1 MIADGLQ
8 FVVQSLGNLFLF
20 AILLRFAMQMFRAP
34 LGNPFGQFVVAF
46 TDFLVRPLRRV
57 IPGYKGFDFAS
68 LVGAWLVEYLI
79 QIMLLWSSGFPFRLA
94 AGAALP
100 ALALLALVKLVELA
114 IYLVI
119 GLTVIRAILSWV
131 NPYSPLAP
139 VIYALSEPIL
149 APLRRIIPLVGNVDL
164 SPLVVFFVGQLII
177 LVPLRA
183 IEMAILR
190 SF

>member
-1 MIADGLQ
+1 MMTDGLQ
-8 FVVQSLGNLFLF
+8 FVVQTLGNLFLF
-20 AILLRFAMQMFRAP
+20 ALLLRFAMQLFRAP
-34 LGNPFGQFVVAF
+34 FGNPFGQFVVAF

-57 IPGYKGFDFAS
+57 IPGYKGIDFAT
-68 LVGAWLVEYLI
+68 LAGAWLVEYLI
-79 QIMLLWSSGFPFRLA
+79 QILLLWSSGFPFRLA

-100 ALALLALVKLVELA
+100 ALALLALVKLLELA
-114 IYLVI
+114 IYLVMGI
-119 GLTVIRAILSWV
+119 TVIRAVLSWV

-139 VIYALSEPIL
+139 VIYTLSEPIL

-164 SPLVVFFVGQLII
+164 TPLVVFFVGQLII

-183 IEMAILR
+183 LEIAILG

>member
-68 LVGAWLVEYLI
+68 LVGAWVVEYLI

>member
-34 LGNPFGQFVVAF
+34 FGNPFGQFVVAF

-68 LVGAWLVEYLI
+68 LAGAWLVEYLI

>member
-34 LGNPFGQFVVAF
+34 FGNPFGQFVVAF

-139 VIYALSEPIL
+139 LIYALSEPFL